1 MRARCLLS
9 GLLCGLLLPGCVST
23 PVRPKPNPQ
32 APSPARIVQPP
43 KPPPVLPVGVLTGQV
58 IRVNRAG
65 RFAILRFPVGV
76 DPQMDQR
83 LGVYRNGAQV
93 GELKVSP
100 WRRDDYVAADLV
112 EGDCQVGDGV
122 RDL

>member
-9 GLLCGLLLPGCVST
+9 GLLCGLLLPGCAST
-23 PVRPKPNPQ
+23 PVKPKLKPQ

-43 KPPPVLPVGVLTGQV
+43 KPPPVLPAGALTGKV
-58 IRVNRAG
+58 VRVNRAG
-65 RFAILRFPVGV
+65 RFAILSFAVGV

-83 LGVYRNGAQV
+83 LGVYRDGAKV

-112 EGDCQVGDGV
+112 EGDCQVGDDV